1 MMLRLSKIFFIVFSS
16 LACAILLMYLSRF
29 FIPKNVGLAGG
40 AMVFFYGLGG
50 LVIGFVIS
58 MVLRNKLSN
67 SILLGS
73 NIIFSLLIAGF
84 GVQIYQ
90 VSQKSKAA
98 VRKER
103 ERLQKLKPTAPAQKI
118 PVQDTPPMGIGIAK
132 PNLQIDQPL
141 YFYPAPQ
148 AKQKAEQF
156 TPIDSITFKHGA
168 QGIEIATAPPWL
180 VPERLKLDYQV
191 FHFLVLSQS
200 RSFLQVVGNKTNGQI
215 AWIAKSQVHYQDW
228 SSFLLDVYAL
238 QPKDWDNNPLRIKPF
253 THADPLLEFNQQHI
267 LQPIKIKD
275 QWIEVKVL
283 DRSHQALGT
292 GWIRWRS
299 EAGFLIDYDLFS

>member
-1 MMLRLSKIFFIVFSS
+1 
-16 LACAILLMYLSRF
+16 
-29 FIPKNVGLAGG
+29 
-40 AMVFFYGLGG
+40 MVLFYGLGG
-50 LVIGFVIS
+50 LVIGLIIS
-58 MVLRNKLSN
+58 MVLRNKLSS

-73 NIIFSLLIAGF
+73 NIVFSILITWF
-84 GVQIYQ
+84 GLKIYQ
-90 VSQKSKAA
+90 IDQKSKAA
-98 VRKER
+98 LIEESK
-103 ERLQKLKPTAPAQKI
+103 RLQKLQPTAPAEKV
-118 PVQDTPPMGIGIAK
+118 PVQDSQLMGIGIAK
-132 PNLQIDQPL
+132 PKLQVDQPL

-148 AKQKAEQF
+148 AKQQGEQGS
-156 TPIDSITFKHGA
+156 PIDSITFKRSA

-200 RSFLQVVGNKTNGQI
+200 RSFLQVVGNKTNGQT

-228 SSFLLDVYAL
+228 SSFLLEVYAL
-238 QPKDWDNNPLRIKPF
+238 QPKNWDNNPLRIKPF

-275 QWIEVKVL
+275 QWIEIKIL
-283 DRSHQALGT
+283 DQSHQALGT

-299 EAGFLIDYDLFS
+299 ESEILITYDLFS